1 MNAILIYIF
10 LGILQGIFEW
20 IPISS
25 EGIIAL
31 ISNFLIKNFNPID
44 IALFSHI
51 GTFFVILIYFRKD
64 WKEVLMFKNIE
75 LLKFLII
82 SNIISLII
90 AFPIYNIIK
99 DIFIGNGLLIITG
112 FGLIFTSYF
121 HKSRKKIEL
130 SLNKL
135 SIISG
140 FLQGLSIIPGFSR
153 SGSTIFG
160 LSLGKLSPSEI
171 LKLSYMMAA
180 PSILASII
188 YLFLKNP
195 ILIEIWPT
203 LISSFFIGMIS
214 LHFLIRISEKMNF
227 YKFTLIFA
235 LLCFIGAIINFV

>member
-1 MNAILIYIF
+1 MLIYIF
-10 LGILQGIFEW
+10 LGILQGILEW

-31 ISNFLIKNFNPID
+31 ISNFLIENVNPID

-51 GTFFVILIYFRKD
+51 GTLLVILIYFRKD

-82 SNIISLII
+82 SNIISLIV
-90 AFPIYNIIK
+90 AFPIYNVIK
-99 DIFIGNGLLIITG
+99 DVFIGNSLLIITG

-121 HKSRKKIEL
+121 HKSKRKIEL
-130 SLNKL
+130 SLNEI

-140 FLQGLSIIPGFSR
+140 FLQGLSVIPGFSR

-171 LKLSYMMAA
+171 LKISYMMSA
-180 PSILASII
+180 PAILASTI

-195 ILIEIWPT
+195 ILIESWPVI
-203 LISSFFIGMIS
+203 ISSFFIGMIS
-214 LHFLIRISEKMNF
+214 LH
-227 YKFTLIFA
+227 
-235 LLCFIGAIINFV
+235 